1 MAKYSKEELKQIR
14 LNNLSKGRLGKGRPK
29 GAKNK
34 ITQKKIYNM
43 IEKFLEQT
51 GHTNTSE
58 IVKNELKLDIKEKID
73 NEVEKN
79 PQIKLPIQE
88 QIIDNQIKE
97 TIIKKSDE
105 QMPDIKQSKTELQQ
119 DIKEKQQEKQKDN
132 DIFGFEF

>member
-51 GHTNTSE
+51 GHSNTSE
-58 IVKNELKLDIKEKID
+58 IVKNELKLDIKEKIN

-79 PQIKLPIQE
+79 PQIELPIQE

-105 QMPDIKQSKTELQQ
+105 QMQDIKQSKTELKQ
-119 DIKEKQQEKQKDN
+119 DITKKQEEKPANN

>member
-1 MAKYSKEELKQIR
+1 MAKYSKEQLKQIR

-51 GHTNTSE
+51 GQTNTSE

-73 NEVEKN
+73 NKVEKN
-79 PQIKLPIQE
+79 PQIELPIQE

-97 TIIKKSDE
+97 NIIKKSDE
-105 QMPDIKQSKTELQQ
+105 QKQDTKQPEKEVKQ
-119 DIKEKQQEKQKDN
+119 DITKKQEEKPQKN
-132 DIFGFEF
+132 DIFGFEV

>member
-1 MAKYSKEELKQIR
+1 MAKYSKEQLKQIR

-51 GHTNTSE
+51 GQTNTSE

-73 NEVEKN
+73 NKVEKN
-79 PQIKLPIQE
+79 PQIELPIQE

-97 TIIKKSDE
+97 NIIKKSDE
-105 QMPDIKQSKTELQQ
+105 QKQDTKQPEKEVKQ
-119 DIKEKQQEKQKDN
+119 DITKKQEEKPQKN

>member
-1 MAKYSKEELKQIR
+1 MAKLTPEQLKQIR

-51 GHTNTSE
+51 GQTNTSE
-58 IVKNELKLDIKEKID
+58 IVKNELKLDIKEKIN

-79 PQIKLPIQE
+79 PQIELPIQE
-88 QIIDNQIKE
+88 QIIDNEIKE
-97 TIIKKSDE
+97 TVIKKSGE
-105 QMPDIKQSKTELQQ
+105 QMQDIKQSKKEVKQ
-119 DIKEKQQEKQKDN
+119 DIKEKQEEKPPDN